1 MASTL
6 SSVVLVLFTRYWL
19 LFALIL
25 TMKDG
30 ILNVLVLL
38 FYFQHFGKEI
48 IAKELNV
55 DQDHPDVLR
64 LFLAVY
70 KSFMEV
76 FADYPFP
83 NQILVSFM

>member
-1 MASTL
+1 M
-6 SSVVLVLFTRYWL
+6 L
-19 LFALIL
+19 LFW
-25 TMKDG
+25 
-30 ILNVLVLL
+30 
-38 FYFQHFGKEI
+38 FQHFGKEI

-76 FADYPFP
+76 SFLPFFLLMRYFLF
-83 NQILVSFM
+83 NVSSTFFFDRRLMRWTMGLIGMILISLRDM